1 MRSLHSFGSHPDGL
15 AGLSW
20 CQSLISLLTT
30 VTLHSCTSAVVRVGV
45 NSRQDHGHSEA
56 ARDRAEGVE
65 EDPELE
71 NIEPF
76 SEGNDVT

>member
-1 MRSLHSFGSHPDGL
+1 MYSEYML
-15 AGLSW
+15 ATAHAHMYPRW
-20 CQSLISLLTT
+20 
-30 VTLHSCTSAVVRVGV
+30 AGV
-45 NSRQDHGHSEA
+45 PQDHGHSEP
-56 ARDRAEGVE
+56 ARDRDEGVE